1 MEACCILSV
10 NSGAFSEGLW
20 SLLRGKHYTFHVHLV
35 ETGEQVETKLLKYSA
50 EEMDMFMEIV
60 PGKLLPTYVI

>member
-1 MEACCILSV
+1 M
-10 NSGAFSEGLW
+10 
-20 SLLRGKHYTFHVHLV
+20 LRGKHYTFHVHLV